1 MSFRSGTATDH
12 EDLFD
17 LLIDFLT
24 DAVVDNGCG
33 WTANRMD
40 SEVGTGNPAR
50 CELTAP
56 GLSDDEEINS
66 VFSLYEDVGAD
77 TYALGFRMSP
87 DWNSGLA
94 WNFQTNQSTE
104 VFQPIWDAPMDYWFA
119 GNKQRVV
126 VVTKVS
132 TVFTSSYVGRFLP
145 YGSKQEYGL
154 PWFCGANVGAST
166 TRWSDTSESSRAF
179 FDPTFAYML
188 DPSGTW
194 RLARNFFEQSGSET
208 GYYAGVNIWP
218 NNGGVSG
225 GEAARDFW
233 IVMRDNVD
241 GTYPLFPFILQGQ
254 NSSINDI
261 YGELDGVYAV
271 PGFSIGAGDDIT
283 IGGDTYR
290 VFQNI
295 FRTSR
300 WHYAAVKEA

>member
-24 DAVVDNGCG
+24 DAVADNGCA
-33 WTANRMD
+33 WTANRTD
-40 SEVGTGNPAR
+40 SNVPTSGIAR
-50 CELTAP
+50 SELTAP

-66 VFSLYEDVGAD
+66 VFSLYENVGAD
-77 TYALGFRMSP
+77 TYAIGLRMSP

-104 VFQPIWDAPMDYWFA
+104 VFHPVWDAPMDYWFA

-132 TVFTSSYVGRFLP
+132 TIFTSSYVGRFLP

-154 PWFCGANVGAST
+154 PWFCGANVAASS
-166 TRWSDTSESSRAF
+166 TRWSNTSDNTRAF
-179 FDPTFAYML
+179 FDPHAAYML

-194 RLARNFFEQSGSET
+194 RLVRNFFEQSGSEA
-208 GYYAGVNIWP
+208 GYYERVNIWP
-218 NNGGVSG
+218 NNGGVSS
-225 GEAARDFW
+225 EDASTMWRL
-233 IVMRDNVD
+233 MRDNVD
-241 GTYPLFPFILQGQ
+241 GTYPLFPFILQG
-254 NSSINDI
+254 SSSVVVDI

-271 PGFSIGAGDDIT
+271 PGFSIGAGDDLT
-283 IGGDTYR
+283 IGADTYR

-300 WHYAAVKEA
+300 HHYAALKEA